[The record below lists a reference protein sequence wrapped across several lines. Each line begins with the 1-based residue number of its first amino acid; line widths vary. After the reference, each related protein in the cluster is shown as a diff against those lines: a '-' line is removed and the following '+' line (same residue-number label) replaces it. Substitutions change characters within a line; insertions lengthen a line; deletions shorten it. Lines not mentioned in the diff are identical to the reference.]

1 MADDVNQQAE
11 DSLNMIVKLTNESGN
26 LKKELGKLIHE
37 NVSTLRNLIYRIKD
51 NLKEKTSE
59 NALLQNEVNEMKK
72 SLEAQRNSLWHTS
85 V

>member
-72 SLEAQRNSLWHTS
+72 SLEAQRNSL
-85 V
+85 